1 MRGRSCICRRES
13 DCSQNVH
20 RMNTKQNYNPDRVD
34 GKKAT
39 KER

>member
-1 MRGRSCICRRES
+1 MF
-13 DCSQNVH
+13 DFSQNVH
-20 RMNTKQNYNPDRVD
+20 RMNTKRYYNPDRVD